1 MTILEISNTLL
12 DCANYLDNEH
22 ARIERLYPV
31 VTDTVYKKWATA
43 IRSIAIPEPLNET
56 MKEHEKIEQHITC
69 SACGLIARI
78 KYGSMEDVRPVSLRC
93 SCGAITP
100 YENQKD

>member
-1 MTILEISNTLL
+1 MTVIETSKLLNAVAVWHEGYADMITQKILTGDADFHLRM
-12 DCANYLDNEH
+12 A
-22 ARIERLYPV
+22 AAV
-31 VTDTVYKKWATA
+31 
-43 IRSIAIPEPLNET
+43 RSVIIPEPINET